1 VKWTQLIAGAAV
13 GFASAYILQKRKSS
27 ISSSEALTIVKSA
40 FKQNGAIDGS
50 WIETTT
56 KVIQKHGLSFYG
68 YTGGIIRTRDA
79 KQEHYEFFVDKKSGA
94 IIELTLNASV

>member
-1 VKWTQLIAGAAV
+1 MKWTQLIAGGAV
-13 GFASAYILQKRKSS
+13 GFASAYIIQKRKSS

-56 KVIQKHGLSFYG
+56 KVIQKHGLSFMV
-68 YTGGIIRTRDA
+68 I
-79 KQEHYEFFVDKKSGA
+79 QVELSEHVMQNRNITSFSLIKKRCYY
-94 IIELTLNASV
+94 